1 MNVEWINTGTPTTG
15 ASLKPG
21 QLPSRLRVA
30 AKLRSRMAATITR
43 ILSAVAGDAVSIAMG
58 NAVFGGVSDGPALTA
73 PGDWGKA

>member
-1 MNVEWINTGTPTTG
+1 VEWINTGTPPTG

-30 AKLRSRMAATITR
+30 SKLRPRMAATLTR
-43 ILSAVAGDAVSIAMG
+43 ILSAVAGDAVTLAMG
-58 NAVFGGVSDGPALTA
+58 NAVFGRGSDGPALKA